1 MATES
6 RGPDHIDRQILHALH
21 LSPRAPFARVAAV
34 IGVSEQTVARR
45 YQRMRGTGILRVLAR
60 PDPVKMPG
68 TTHWT
73 LRIGCRPGTAPA
85 LADALARRGDTA
97 WISIGA
103 GGAEITCSAVVA
115 AGQGGLLHHLPRASN
130 VLTFSAHQILHRFA
144 GRGEVDWVATGHE
157 LDAGQQAALTEGT
170 TVVMGHAAA
179 LDSDARV
186 EPADQPLLDALARD
200 GRASWASLAEATGWT
215 QRQVAQR
222 VAALTGSGAILFD
235 LDVADAAIGILASAN
250 LWFTIA
256 PAHLA
261 EVGARLA
268 DHHQL
273 SFAAAVTGSA
283 NLMAAARCRDA
294 AALYRY
300 LTTEVAAIDGIHSVE
315 TVPQLTRVKQAHFLI
330 ENGMVR
336 DPYA

>member
-6 RGPDHIDRQILHALH
+6 RVPDHIDRQILHALH
-21 LSPRAPFARVAAV
+21 LSPRAPFARIAAV

-45 YQRMRGTGILRVLAR
+45 YQRMRGSGIVRVLAR
-60 PDPVKMPG
+60 PDPSHMPG
-68 TTHWT
+68 ATYWT

-103 GGAEITCSAVVA
+103 GGAEITCSAVVTENHA
-115 AGQGGLLHHLPRASN
+115 GLLHHLPRASN

-157 LDAGQQAALTEGT
+157 LDTDQQAALLEGHTEPPR
-170 TVVMGHAAA
+170 
-179 LDSDARV
+179 SDALI
-186 EPADQPLLDALARD
+186 EAADQPLLDALARD

-215 QRQVAQR
+215 QRQAAQR
-222 VAALTGSGAILFD
+222 VAALTGSRALYFD
-235 LDVADAAIGILASAN
+235 LDVADTAIGIQASAN

-268 DHHQL
+268 DHPQL

-300 LTTEVAAIDGIHSVE
+300 LTTEVAAIEGIQNVE

-336 DPYA
+336 DPYP